1 MAYSE
6 NGIRMAPFETFPE
19 HHARAWSDEPYNE
32 KFISRCREKAL
43 EYNNEPFIGVSL
55 LHELK
60 LAIPMHYR
68 SKVLDGTK
76 CLYAYEQHLKEIG
89 LRL

>member
-6 NGIRMAPFETFPE
+6 NGIRIAPFESFKE
-19 HHARAWSDEPYNE
+19 HHERAHSESPYNE
-32 KFISRCREKAL
+32 DFIDRCRAKAL
-43 EYNNEPFIGVSL
+43 EYNDEPFIGVSL

-60 LAIPMHYR
+60 LAVPVHCR
-68 SKVLDGTK
+68 TKVLNGTK

-89 LRL
+89 LRV